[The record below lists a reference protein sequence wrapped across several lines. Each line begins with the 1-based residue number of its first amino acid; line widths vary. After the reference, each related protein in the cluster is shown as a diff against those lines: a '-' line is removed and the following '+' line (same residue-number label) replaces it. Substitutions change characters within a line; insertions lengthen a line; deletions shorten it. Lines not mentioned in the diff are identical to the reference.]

1 MQPDGTVGIVDF
13 GSYLPENVVGPE
25 FFRDPDAPVDPLAE
39 IPLFK
44 VPATRHHVARD
55 ERAADMIAK
64 AARPVFERL
73 GVDPAGR
80 VDVLLTNVLLPDE
93 AFMGVGAQAA
103 HRLGISPE
111 WIVDLHNAGCGS
123 FMYMM
128 ALAQKIMA
136 GGGARTAL
144 VANVQNTAGQVF
156 AQSEVRRQPHAAVP
170 GDGCG
175 VAYLEAGGGSPI
187 LGVRTLN
194 VPEHSFDLG
203 LRTPDGRKYWE
214 PGGGQMGIAFDPAR
228 QTEILERGNR
238 LVPELVG
245 KLCADLGVA
254 TDAVDVLVTNQ
265 PNRIFLK
272 NWRGALGIP
281 EERHLDTFDRYGN
294 LYGAAVPITLDRAAR
309 EGRLRDGDLV
319 VMSGFAHAG
328 DFASAAAV
336 RWRGGAGRAD
346 GAGGAGRAGGAS
358 SSAGSPA
365 DSPDSPGAA

>member
-123 FMYMM
+123 FMYML

-214 PGGGQMGIAFDPAR
+214 PGGGQMDIAFDPAR

-336 RWRGGAGRAD
+336 RWRGGAGGAD
-346 GAGGAGRAGGAS
+346 GAGRAGGAS